1 MAFEFPTNLHAIAF
15 KHYDHILMSKE
26 DASFILWNINENNL
40 QDYVKIFLNSS
51 QFDINAN
58 IRTLWNQTKDEE
70 DPELTGTQEDM
81 LIFLLNMYCCEV
93 NKKKR
98 AIKLKRGAV

>member
-1 MAFEFPTNLHAIAF
+1 M
-15 KHYDHILMSKE
+15 
-26 DASFILWNINENNL
+26 
-40 QDYVKIFLNSS
+40 
-51 QFDINAN
+51 NAN